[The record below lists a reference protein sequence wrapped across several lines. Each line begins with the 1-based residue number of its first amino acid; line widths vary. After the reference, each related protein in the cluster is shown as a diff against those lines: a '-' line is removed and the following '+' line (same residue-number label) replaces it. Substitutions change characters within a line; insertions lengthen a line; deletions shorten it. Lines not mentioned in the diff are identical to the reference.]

1 MTQATVTA
9 DHLTKRFGDHEAVSA
24 LSFSVTRGRAFGLLG
39 PNGSGKTT
47 TIRLLNGL
55 LTPDSGTVTL
65 FGEQMTPRNADAL
78 RQRIGVQTDTNLYD
92 NLSAREN
99 LRTWGALYGIDRRSL
114 DSRVDDVLHTFGLT
128 GRADSLVGEFS
139 KGMRQ
144 KLAIGRAIIHE
155 PELLFLDEPTAG
167 LDPEAAAELIDYLK
181 QMIQTLNTTL
191 VISTHQLAGLESLCD
206 DIGIITQG
214 RLLAAGPVNA
224 LLQQEWPGNRYTLS
238 IDGDHN
244 AARRI
249 VASRATADDG
259 ASDELAF
266 HTDDEHTVS
275 DIVAALVHE
284 GIAVRSVIPQHPTI
298 EDFYF
303 TTLDKETGA

>member
-1 MTQATVTA
+1 MTQTTVSA

-65 FGEQMTPRNADAL
+65 FGERMTARNADAL
-78 RQRIGVQTDTNLYD
+78 RQQIGVQTDTNLYD
-92 NLSAREN
+92 TLSAREN
-99 LRTWGALYGIDRRSL
+99 LRTWGALYGIGRHSL
-114 DSRVDDVLHTFGLT
+114 DSRVDEVLHTFGLA

-144 KLAIGRAIIHE
+144 KIAIGRAIIHK
-155 PELLFLDEPTAG
+155 PDLLFLDEPTAG
-167 LDPEAAAELIDYLK
+167 LDPEAAAELIGYLK

-206 DIGIITQG
+206 DIGIIAQG
-214 RLLAAGPVNA
+214 RLLAAGPVDA
-224 LLQQEWPGNRYTLS
+224 LLHREWPGNRYTLS

-249 VASRATADDG
+249 VASLATTDDSAG
-259 ASDELAF
+259 DELVF

-275 DIVAALVHE
+275 EIVAALVHE